1 MRKRGSKGRDLPA
14 EKKKTIRSTHKRK
27 NTENEGGMDMRIAI
41 VTGAS
46 SGIGREFVNQIPGF
60 YKHLDEIWV
69 TARRGERL
77 EEVKQEVEGVPVS
90 M

>member
-1 MRKRGSKGRDLPA
+1 
-14 EKKKTIRSTHKRK
+14 
-27 NTENEGGMDMRIAI
+27 MRIAI

-60 YKHLDEIWV
+60 YTHLDEIWV

-77 EEVKQEVEGVPVS
+77 E
-90 M
+90 